1 MKKQPACYILI
12 VLLLSFVS
20 AFPQKGIKGLV
31 EAEKAFASFTT
42 ANTIKEGFLRFMDS
56 TGVIFRQGKAINAW
70 EAYQQQKSGPAI
82 LSWEPAFAIISAS
95 GDFGITSGPY
105 ELRNGSLQDSVVARG
120 SFSSV
125 WKMNKQG
132 VWKNLADLGTS
143 YKKTHPLIKQVLQT
157 ELPAGTAVPSI
168 SFEEVFTLDKKFNA
182 ALAEKNSAALSQ
194 WLPVDSW
201 LNMEGEIPVV
211 GDKLIM
217 NILAHIPATVL
228 FDAEAGNISS
238 AGDMAYVYGSVTNV
252 NKKENYLRV
261 WIKRNNKWQVILQT
275 IKW

>member
-1 MKKQPACYILI
+1 MKKQPACYI
-12 VLLLSFVS
+12 VTVFLLSTLT

-31 EAEKAFASFTT
+31 DAEKAFASFTT
-42 ANTIKEGFLRFMDS
+42 ANTVKEGFLKYMDS
-56 TGVIFRQGKAINAW
+56 NGVIFRQGKAVNAW
-70 EAYQQQKSGPAI
+70 EAYQQQNTGTAI
-82 LSWEPAFAIISAS
+82 LSWEPSFAIISAS
-95 GDFGITSGPY
+95 GDFGVTTGPY
-105 ELRNGSLQDSVVARG
+105 ERRSGSLQDTVIARG

-125 WKMNKQG
+125 WKINKQG

-143 YKKTHPLIKQVLQT
+143 YKKKHPLVKQVLQI
-157 ELPAGTAVPSI
+157 ELPAGTAAPSI
-168 SFEEVFTLDKKFNA
+168 NFEEVFTLDKKFNTVF
-182 ALAEKNSAALSQ
+182 AEKNIASLSQ

-201 LNMEGEIPVV
+201 LNMEGELPVV

-217 NILAHIPATVL
+217 NIFAHIPATVL
-228 FDAEAGNISS
+228 FDSETGNISA
-238 AGDMAYVYGSVTNV
+238 AGDMAYIYGSVTNA